1 MDILSHEEELR
12 YNRQIILRK
21 FDYEGQEALK
31 SAKILILG
39 AGGLGCAS
47 SQYLVAAGVGEI
59 TLVDFDTVELSNL
72 QRQVLHNDDRIGS
85 KKVES
90 AKASLESLNP
100 HAVINTI
107 DRRLEDAELDTLI
120 SAHSLVMDC
129 SDNVDTRNQLNR
141 LCLKHKVP
149 LVSGAAIRFEGQ
161 VAVFTWEDDEPCYGC
176 LSQLFGAQALS
187 CVEAGIMSPVVGII
201 GATQALEAI
210 KVVAG
215 MGNSLKGQVMIFD
228 GIESRWMTMKLP
240 KLPGCN
246 ECAG

>member
-1 MDILSHEEELR
+1 
-12 YNRQIILRK
+12 
-21 FDYEGQEALK
+21 
-31 SAKILILG
+31 
-39 AGGLGCAS
+39 
-47 SQYLVAAGVGEI
+47 
-59 TLVDFDTVELSNL
+59 
-72 QRQVLHNDDRIGS
+72 
-85 KKVES
+85 
-90 AKASLESLNP
+90 
-100 HAVINTI
+100 
-107 DRRLEDAELDTLI
+107 
-120 SAHSLVMDC
+120 MDC